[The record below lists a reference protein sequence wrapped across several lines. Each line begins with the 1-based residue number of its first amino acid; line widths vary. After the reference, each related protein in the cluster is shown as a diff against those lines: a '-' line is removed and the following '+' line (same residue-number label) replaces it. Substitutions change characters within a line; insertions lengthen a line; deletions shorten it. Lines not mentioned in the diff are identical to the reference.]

1 MEKKPT
7 GEQTWENYQD
17 FMRDELP
24 AAFRDHGTKNQDAQI
39 ANRLTTMEASI
50 EGIQTNQQTI
60 QNGFHEFGSE
70 VIKGFLTDTGLIGSA
85 STQQTTPTTA
95 SNTGSNQGVMNGMG
109 VIDTSN
115 FSLSVLN
122 SG

>member
-60 QNGFHEFGSE
+60 QNGFHEFSSE
-70 VIKGFLTDTGLIGSA
+70 VIKGFLADTGLIGGA
-85 STQQTTPTTA
+85 SQ
-95 SNTGSNQGVMNGMG
+95 NNGFAQLEAKMAK
-109 VIDTSN
+109 
-115 FSLSVLN
+115 
-122 SG
+122 